1 VSGAVPVDG
10 DLAALPRTFAELTA
24 GVAARLHLGGQICV
38 LRDGSAIADAA
49 FGDVEA
55 GSPMRRDHRMLWLSA
70 SKPVTALAMAQL
82 WERGA
87 LGLDDE
93 VARHLPEFGSG
104 GKERITIRHLLTHT
118 SGIRMLDTG
127 WPEAPWDEVIA
138 RICARPVEPRWVP
151 GRKAGYHL
159 ASSWFVL
166 GELLRRLDG
175 RPVERYLAEEFFAPL
190 GMAASSLGVPRER
203 WREVEPEVAPM
214 YVRVGEALGRSD
226 LAGEAKLVAPSPGGN
241 GIGPLRELARLYEA
255 LRRGGDLDGRRIL
268 SPQTVEAVVARHR
281 VGMFDQTFKTKL
293 DWGLGVIVN
302 SAHYGDPDAPYGY
315 GPHAGPR
322 TYGHSGARSSVAFC
336 DPDARLV
343 VALAVNG
350 LIDERPHRA
359 RFERVLTALYEDL
372 DLASDSEAVVRER
385 AT

>member
-1 VSGAVPVDG
+1 VSGGVPVDG
-10 DLAALPRTFAELTA
+10 ELSRLPRTIAELAA
-24 GVAARLHLGGQICV
+24 GISARLHLGGQICV
-38 LRDGSAIADAA
+38 LRDGETVADAA
-49 FGDVEA
+49 FGEVEA
-55 GSPMRRDHRMLWLSA
+55 GTPMRRDQWMLWLSA
-70 SKPVTALAMAQL
+70 TKPVTALAIAQL

-87 LGLDDE
+87 LGLDDP

-104 GKERITIRHLLTHT
+104 GKERITLRHLLTHT

-127 WPEAPWDEVIA
+127 WPEATADELIA
-138 RICARPVEPRWVP
+138 RICARPIEPRWVP

-166 GELLRRLDG
+166 GELVRRLDG
-175 RPVERYLAEEFFAPL
+175 RPIARYLAEEIFAPL
-190 GMAASSLGVPRER
+190 GMGASSLGVPAER
-203 WREVEPEVAPM
+203 WRELEAEMASM

-226 LAGEAKLVAPSPGGN
+226 LAGEAKLVVPSPGGN
-241 GIGPLRELARLYEA
+241 GVGPLRELARLYEA
-255 LRRGGDLDGRRIL
+255 LRRGGELDGRRIL
-268 SPQTVEAVVARHR
+268 TPQTVEAVVSRHR
-281 VGMFDQTFKTKL
+281 VGLFDHTFRTKL

-302 SAHYGDPDAPYGY
+302 SAHYGDPEAPYGY

-350 LIDERPHRA
+350 LIDERAHRA
-359 RFERVLTALYEDL
+359 RFERLLTALYEDL
-372 DLASDSEAVVRER
+372 GLASESEATVRER